1 MAWIQ
6 LKIATDPEQAELL
19 EDLLME
25 VGASAVSMED
35 AADQPLYEP
44 DPGTTPLWS
53 HTHVIGLFTHG
64 TDPDMVIGQ
73 LNELYHQQAQQP
85 LGEIEVSVVEDQD
98 WERAW
103 MDDFKPLQ
111 FGQRLWIVPSWHSA
125 PDPDAANLLLDP
137 GLAFGTGTHPTTAL
151 CLEWLDGVAVAGRNV
166 IDYGCGSGILG
177 LAALLLGARHVVGV
191 DTDPQA
197 LEASRE
203 NARRN
208 RVPDEQ
214 LDLYLPG
221 QDPDQQADLLL
232 ANILAQPLIQLAPK
246 LAGRVKEGGDLIL
259 SGILST
265 QAREVSQAYE
275 PWFVMEE
282 PVQREEWVRL
292 VGRRKARDRNNE

>member
-1 MAWIQ
+1 MPWIQ
-6 LKIATDPEQAELL
+6 LQIAATADNADAL

-25 VGASAVSMED
+25 MGASAVSMED

-53 HTHVIGLFTHG
+53 QTVVKGLFDG
-64 TDPDMVIGQ
+64 AGDADA
-73 LNELYHQQAQQP
+73 LLAQAQSIWHEQTQEALP
-85 LGEIEVSVVEDQD
+85 EAVVDLIQDQD

-111 FGQRLWIVPSWHSA
+111 FGRRLWIVPSWHEA

-151 CLEWLDGVAVAGRNV
+151 CLEWLDGANVEGRTV
-166 IDYGCGSGILG
+166 IDYGCGSGIL
-177 LAALLLGARHVVGV
+177 ALGALILGAKQVVGV

-208 RVPDEQ
+208 GVEDARFE
-214 LDLYLPG
+214 LYLPKNE
-221 QDPDQQADLLL
+221 PVVKAEILL
-232 ANILAQPLIQLAPK
+232 ANILAEPLIGLAPH
-246 LAGRVKEGGDLIL
+246 LASCVETSGDLVL
-259 SGILST
+259 SGILAS
-265 QAREVSQAYE
+265 QARDVMQAYE
-275 PWFVMEE
+275 PWFAMDE
-282 PVQREEWVRL
+282 PEQREDWVRL
-292 VGRRKARDRNNE
+292 TGRRLPEVPGA